1 MPFSGPK
8 WPICPERNFLAQTI
22 IITFIYL
29 LAIFTVQNFKKFLQ
43 RIQSYEDVPIFG
55 TKWSIC
61 PKQNF
66 FWKIIN
72 IILNYP
78 LASFIVRNLKTILP
92 ADPELWGAQFL
103 SPKWAI
109 FQSENFIRK
118 PVSFIHA
125 YLHPKNRS
133 QMLISEILAIK
144 EYWNLNGRE
153 PFLALT

>member
-1 MPFSGPK
+1 MAHLSWTKFFWHKPLLLLSSTYWPFSLCKILKNSYNGS
-8 WPICPERNFLAQTI
+8 
-22 IITFIYL
+22 
-29 LAIFTVQNFKKFLQ
+29 
-43 RIQSYEDVPIFG
+43 SYEDVPIFG

-61 PKQNF
+61 PKQIF

-103 SPKWAI
+103 SPKWA
-109 FQSENFIRK
+109 FLQSENFIRK
-118 PVSFIHA
+118 PVSFIQA